1 MDNQQIQDLM
11 ERFQTGKCTRSELV
25 KVRHLVH
32 KFREDESSGLS
43 ELELDSIGEEMHT
56 AIDRELAFIVPKPKR
71 LLRLNVRWAVLAA
84 AGAAFMV
91 LFVYFFKDPW
101 YYKRFANNIGPGSSK
116 AVLVLND
123 GESIRLEGA
132 SIGLLAMQS
141 DTRIVKTGDGKIV
154 YTDHPGGASIAEMNR
169 IETPRGGNYKISLP
183 DGTMIWLNAAS
194 TLTYPISFNGRGERR
209 VKLSGEA
216 YFEVSKDRSKPF
228 LVESNGQVV
237 EVLGTHFDVRCYA
250 DDNEA
255 RTALLEG
262 SVSLTTP
269 WVGPS
274 SLNMAMVGKSAEQN
288 SVVLKPGEM
297 AMNSVGRIRVK
308 QVDVASAVAWKDGE
322 LSFRNESVENIMKQI
337 SRWYDVEVVFENKDT
352 AHLSLGGSMSKYE
365 DLSNVLR
372 VLELTG
378 DLKFKLEGRK
388 VTVL

>member
-11 ERFQTGKCTRSELV
+11 ERFQKGKCTRSELV
-25 KVRHLVH
+25 MMRHLVH
-32 KFREDESSGLS
+32 KFREDEPSGLS
-43 ELELDSIGEEMHT
+43 EFELKSTREEMRA
-56 AIDRELAFIVPKPKR
+56 AIDRELAFVVHKPKR
-71 LLRLNVRWAVLAA
+71 LLRLNVGWTVLAA
-84 AGAAFMV
+84 AGVAFMV
-91 LFVYFFKDPW
+91 LFVYFFKDPVH
-101 YYKRFANNIGPGSSK
+101 YKWFKNDIGPGSNK
-116 AVLVLND
+116 AVLVLNG

-132 SIGLLAMQS
+132 NNGLLARQS
-141 DTRIVKTGDGKIV
+141 DTRVVKTGDGKIV

-194 TLTYPISFNGRGERR
+194 TLTFPISFNGRGERR

-228 LVESNGQVV
+228 LVESNGQVI

-250 DDNEA
+250 DDHET
-255 RTALLEG
+255 RTVLLEG
-262 SVSLTTP
+262 SVSLTTSR
-269 WVGPS
+269 VGPF
-274 SLNMAMVGKSAEQN
+274 SLNMAMAGKSAEQN

-297 AMNSVGRIRVK
+297 AMNSVGGIRVK
-308 QVDVASAVAWKDGE
+308 KVDVASAVAWKDGE

-337 SRWYDVEVVFENKDT
+337 SRWYDVEVVFENKST
-352 AHLSLGGSMSKYE
+352 EHLSLGGSISKYE
-365 DLSNVLR
+365 DLSNVLHM
-372 VLELTG
+372 LELTG

>member
-25 KVRHLVH
+25 QVRYLVH
-32 KFREDESSGLS
+32 EFRENEPSGLS
-43 ELELDSIGEEMHT
+43 ELELESIREEMQT
-56 AIDRELAFIVPKPKR
+56 AIDRELAFVVLKPKR

-84 AGAAFMV
+84 AGVAFMV
-91 LFVYFFKDPW
+91 LFVYFFKDPLH
-101 YYKRFANNIGPGSSK
+101 YKRFANDIGPGSNK
-116 AVLVLND
+116 AFLVLNG
-123 GESIRLEGA
+123 GERIRLEGA
-132 SIGLLAMQS
+132 NIGLLAMEA
-141 DTRIVKTGDGKIV
+141 DTRVVKTGDGKIV

-250 DDNEA
+250 DDNET

-262 SVSLTTP
+262 SVRLITP
-269 WVGPS
+269 PVGPP
-274 SLNMAMVGKSAEQN
+274 SLNTVGKSVAQR
-288 SVVLKPGEM
+288 SVVLKPGDM
-297 AMNSVGRIRVK
+297 ALNLGAKIGVR
-308 QVDVASAVAWKDGE
+308 QADVVSAVAWKDGE
-322 LSFRNESVENIMKQI
+322 FSFRNESMENIMKQI
-337 SRWYDVEVVFENKDT
+337 SRWYDVEVVFENNNT
-352 AHLSLGGSMSKYE
+352 AHLSFGGSISKYE
-365 DLSNVLR
+365 DLSSVLHM
-372 VLELTG
+372 LELTG
-378 DLKFKLEGRK
+378 DVKFKLEGRE